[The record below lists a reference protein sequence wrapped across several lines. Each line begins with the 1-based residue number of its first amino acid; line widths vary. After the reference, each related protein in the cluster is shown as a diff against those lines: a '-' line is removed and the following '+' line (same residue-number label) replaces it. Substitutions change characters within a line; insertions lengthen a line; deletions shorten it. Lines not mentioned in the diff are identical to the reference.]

1 VSTPTSP
8 GPGIDVES
16 ALPDP
21 LRAAPTASGSS
32 RVAVVSGAS
41 AGIGRA
47 VAQRLARDGARV
59 VGIDMASQDETAAS
73 IRATGG
79 RFGQV
84 SLDVRDRAAID
95 AALAELDR
103 IDVVVPCAGI
113 ATIGGAVSKPAD
125 WERVLRVNLD
135 GAYALVAGAWPAMER
150 ARSGAIVL
158 VSSMAAHRGSL
169 VVAPEYSASKGA
181 LESLNR
187 HFARAGGPVGIRC
200 NCVAPGVIDT
210 EMTRRFPPPRVADI
224 PLGRVGL
231 PEEVASVVAFLA
243 GAEAAYVTGASVP
256 IAGGLFFC

>member
-1 VSTPTSP
+1 MP
-8 GPGIDVES
+8 GPGH
-16 ALPDP
+16 
-21 LRAAPTASGSS
+21 AAPIATGTA

-41 AGIGRA
+41 SGIGRA
-47 VAQRLARDGARV
+47 IAERLARDGATV
-59 VGIDMASQDETAAS
+59 VGIDLASQDETAAS
-73 IRATGG
+73 IRGTGG
-79 RFGQV
+79 RFEQV
-84 SLDVRDRAAID
+84 RLDVRDRAAVD
-95 AALAELDR
+95 ATLARLQR
-103 IDVVVPCAGI
+103 IDVVVPCAGV

-125 WERVLRVNLD
+125 WERVLRINLD

-210 EMTRRFPPPRVADI
+210 EMTRRFPPPRVEDI

-231 PEEVASVVAFLA
+231 PDEVASVVAFLA
-243 GAEAAYVTGASVP
+243 GEGAAYVSGASIP

>member
-1 VSTPTSP
+1 MP
-8 GPGIDVES
+8 GPGH
-16 ALPDP
+16 
-21 LRAAPTASGSS
+21 AAPIVTGTA

-41 AGIGRA
+41 SGIGRA
-47 VAQRLARDGARV
+47 IAERLARDGATV
-59 VGIDMASQDETAAS
+59 VGIDLASQDETAAS
-73 IRATGG
+73 IRGTGG
-79 RFGQV
+79 RFEQV
-84 SLDVRDRAAID
+84 RLDVRDRAAVD
-95 AALAELDR
+95 AALAPMQR
-103 IDVVVPCAGI
+103 IDVVVPCAGV

-125 WERVLRVNLD
+125 WERVLRINLD

-210 EMTRRFPPPRVADI
+210 EMTRRFPPPRIEDI

-231 PEEVASVVAFLA
+231 PDEVASVVAFLA
-243 GAEAAYVTGASVP
+243 GEGAAYVSGASIP

>member
-1 VSTPTSP
+1 MKVGTP
-8 GPGIDVES
+8 GPGH
-16 ALPDP
+16 
-21 LRAAPTASGSS
+21 AAPIAAGAA

-41 AGIGRA
+41 SGIGRA
-47 VAQRLARDGARV
+47 IAERLARDGATV
-59 VGIDMASQDETAAS
+59 VGIDLASQDETAAS
-73 IRATGG
+73 IRGTGG
-79 RFGQV
+79 HFEQV
-84 SLDVRDRAAID
+84 RLDVRDRAAVD
-95 AALAELDR
+95 AALANLRR
-103 IDVVVPCAGI
+103 IDVVVPCAGV
-113 ATIGGAVSKPAD
+113 ATIGGAVSTPAD
-125 WERVLRVNLD
+125 WERVLRINLD

-169 VVAPEYSASKGA
+169 VVAPEYTASKGA

-210 EMTRRFPPPRVADI
+210 EMTRRFPPPRIEDI

-231 PEEVASVVAFLA
+231 PDEVASVVAFLA
-243 GAEAAYVTGASVP
+243 GDGAAYVSGASIP